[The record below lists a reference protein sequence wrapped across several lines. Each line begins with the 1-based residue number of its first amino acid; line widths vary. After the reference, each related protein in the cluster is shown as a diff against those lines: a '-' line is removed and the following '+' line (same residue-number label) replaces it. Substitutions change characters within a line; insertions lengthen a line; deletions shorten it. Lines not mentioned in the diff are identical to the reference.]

1 MVVAG
6 YEIRFLY
13 KGDLRKIIHFLQI
26 DSYTFCR
33 GDLNEKVHVRGF
45 LHRNSVLTITPY
57 YVLLRLNPYD
67 PICLVFG

>member
-6 YEIRFLY
+6 YKIRFLY

-26 DSYTFCR
+26 DSYR
-33 GDLNEKVHVRGF
+33 GDLNEKVHVLGF

-57 YVLLRLNPYD
+57 YVLLKLNPYD